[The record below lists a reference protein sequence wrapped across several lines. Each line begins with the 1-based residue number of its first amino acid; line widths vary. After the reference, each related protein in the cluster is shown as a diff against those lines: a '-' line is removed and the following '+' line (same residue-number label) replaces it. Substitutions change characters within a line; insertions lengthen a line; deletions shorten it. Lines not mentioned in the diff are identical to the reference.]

1 MQNEKLKKFTD
12 FFVKY
17 RRYFC
22 AAVLFV
28 ILVVILVKCTG
39 PQKDQKETQNGTQ
52 GVTQTTKYQ
61 EIGKLQKDADPE
73 LVTLMEN
80 YYAAYAGGDTDS
92 LEMIAQPLSD
102 NEKSYITTFSEYYE
116 DYQNITCYSTKGAT
130 DDSYLVSVCYDLKFK
145 GVDTPAP
152 GMDFFYVERDGK
164 GNLYI
169 NNVYSSYN
177 FNFLDEDLDANLYS
191 LILNY
196 EKSDD
201 VVALQQQVQAKYD
214 EAVASDE
221 KLANM
226 VGGTLRSAMTK
237 WRDSVAATQDTED
250 ATDVTPATTE
260 ETQKTET
267 TESKDDSKKDSKDNT
282 ESKDDTK
289 KDDTKADDNKSD
301 DSKKDTKKESGTVK
315 TKDICRV
322 RAKASTD
329 SEMIG
334 TVNKGVKLKKI
345 GTEGD
350 WTKVKF
356 QGQTGYI
363 KTEFL
368 KKVSSKSSDSSDT
381 GMVKTK
387 DICNVRA
394 KASADAELLGK
405 VDIGVKLKKLG
416 TSGDWTKV
424 KFQGK
429 TGYIKS
435 NLLKKVK

>member
-1 MQNEKLKKFTD
+1 MQQLKD
-12 FFVKY
+12 FIIKY
-17 RRYFC
+17 KRYIG
-22 AAVLFV
+22 AAVIFV
-28 ILVVILVKCTG
+28 VLVLILVNCTG
-39 PQKDQKETQNGTQ
+39 PKNGKSDTQAGTEINETQATE
-52 GVTQTTKYQ
+52 YQ
-61 EIGKLQKDADPE
+61 LEGKLKKDADPE
-73 LVTLMEN
+73 LVELIKN
-80 YYAAYAGGDTDS
+80 YYTAYAAGDMES
-92 LEMIAQPLSD
+92 LEPLAQPLSD
-102 NEKSYITTFSEYYE
+102 NEKSYIGTFSDYYE
-116 DYQNITCYSTKGAT
+116 SFDNIVCYSMPGAT
-130 DDSYLVSVCYDLKFK
+130 DDSYLVSVCYDLKFYE
-145 GVDTPAP
+145 VDTPAP

-177 FNFLDEDLDANLYS
+177 FNFLDEELDANLYS

-201 VVALQQQVQAKYD
+201 VVALQKQVQAKYD

-260 ETQKTET
+260 ETQKTEK
-267 TESKDDSKKDSKDNT
+267 TESKDDSKKDSKDDT
-282 ESKDDTK
+282 EAKDDTK
-289 KDDTKADDNKSD
+289 KDDTKTD
-301 DSKKDTKKESGTVK
+301 DSKSDTKKKSGTVK

-345 GTEGD
+345 GTKGD

-368 KKVSSKSSDSSDT
+368 KDVSSKSSDSSDT
-381 GMVKTK
+381 VMVKTK

-394 KASADAELLGK
+394 KASADAELLGR
-405 VDIGVKLKKLG
+405 VDIGVKLEKLG
-416 TSGDWTKV
+416 TSGEWTKV

-429 TGYIKS
+429 KGYIKS
-435 NLLKKVK
+435 NLLKTVK

>member
-1 MQNEKLKKFTD
+1 MQQLKD
-12 FFVKY
+12 FIIKY
-17 RRYFC
+17 KRYIG
-22 AAVLFV
+22 AAVIFV
-28 ILVVILVKCTG
+28 VLVLILVNCTG
-39 PQKDQKETQNGTQ
+39 SKKGNTDTQAGTEISGTQ
-52 GVTQTTKYQ
+52 ATEYQ
-61 EIGKLQKDADPE
+61 LEGKLQKNADPE
-73 LVTLMEN
+73 LVELIKN
-80 YYAAYAGGDTDS
+80 YYTAYAAGDIES
-92 LEMIAQPLSD
+92 LEPLAQPLSD
-102 NEKSYITTFSEYYE
+102 NEKSYIGIFSDYYE
-116 DYQNITCYSTKGAT
+116 SFDNIVCYSMPGAT
-130 DDSYLVSVCYDLKFK
+130 DDSYLVSVCYDLKFYEI
-145 GVDTPAP
+145 DTAAP

-237 WRDSVAATQDTED
+237 WRDSVAATQNTED

-267 TESKDDSKKDSKDNT
+267 T

-435 NLLKKVK
+435 NLLKKVKKS

>member
-1 MQNEKLKKFTD
+1 MQQLKD
-12 FFVKY
+12 FIIKY
-17 RRYFC
+17 KRYIG
-22 AAVLFV
+22 AAVIFV
-28 ILVVILVKCTG
+28 VLVLILVNCTG
-39 PQKDQKETQNGTQ
+39 PKNGNSDTQAGTEINETQATE
-52 GVTQTTKYQ
+52 YQ
-61 EIGKLQKDADPE
+61 LEGKLKKDADPE
-73 LVTLMEN
+73 LVELIKN
-80 YYAAYAGGDTDS
+80 YYTAYAAGDMES
-92 LEMIAQPLSD
+92 LEPLAQPLSD
-102 NEKSYITTFSEYYE
+102 NEKSYIGTFSDYYE
-116 DYQNITCYSTKGAT
+116 SFDNIVCYSMPGAT
-130 DDSYLVSVCYDLKFK
+130 DDSYLVSVCYDLKFYE
-145 GVDTPAP
+145 VDTPAP

-169 NNVYSSYN
+169 NNVYSTYN
-177 FNFLDEDLDANLYS
+177 FNFLDEELDANLYS

-201 VVALQQQVQAKYD
+201 VVALQKQVQAKYD

-260 ETQKTET
+260 ETQKTEK
-267 TESKDDSKKDSKDNT
+267 TESKDDSKKDSKDDT
-282 ESKDDTK
+282 EAKDDTK
-289 KDDTKADDNKSD
+289 KDDTKTD
-301 DSKKDTKKESGTVK
+301 DSKSDTKKKSGTVK

-345 GTEGD
+345 GTKGD

-368 KKVSSKSSDSSDT
+368 KDVSSKSSDSSDT
-381 GMVKTK
+381 VMVKTK

-394 KASADAELLGK
+394 KASADAELLGR
-405 VDIGVKLKKLG
+405 VDIGVKLEKLG
-416 TSGDWTKV
+416 TSGEWTKV

-429 TGYIKS
+429 KGYIKS
-435 NLLKKVK
+435 NLLKTVK

>member
-1 MQNEKLKKFTD
+1 MQQLKD
-12 FFVKY
+12 FIIKY
-17 RRYFC
+17 KRYIG
-22 AAVLFV
+22 AAVIFV
-28 ILVVILVKCTG
+28 VLVLILVNCTG
-39 PQKDQKETQNGTQ
+39 PKNGNSDTQAGTEISGTQ
-52 GVTQTTKYQ
+52 ATEYQ
-61 EIGKLQKDADPE
+61 LEGKLKKDADPE
-73 LVTLMEN
+73 LVELIKN
-80 YYAAYAGGDTDS
+80 YYTAYAAGDMES
-92 LEMIAQPLSD
+92 LEPLAQPLSD
-102 NEKSYITTFSEYYE
+102 NEKSYIGTFSDYYE
-116 DYQNITCYSTKGAT
+116 SFDNIVCYSMPGAT
-130 DDSYLVSVCYDLKFK
+130 DDSYLVSVCYDLKFYE
-145 GVDTPAP
+145 VDTPAP

-177 FNFLDEDLDANLYS
+177 FNFLDEELDANLYS

-260 ETQKTET
+260 ETQKTEN
-267 TESKDDSKKDSKDNT
+267 TESKDDSKDNT
-282 ESKDDTK
+282 ESKDDSK
-289 KDDTKADDNKSD
+289 KDDKKADDNKSD
-301 DSKKDTKKESGTVK
+301 DSKKESGTVK

-405 VDIGVKLKKLG
+405 VDVGVKLKKLG

-435 NLLKKVK
+435 NLLKKVKKS

>member
-1 MQNEKLKKFTD
+1 MQQLKD
-12 FFVKY
+12 FIIKY
-17 RRYFC
+17 KRYIG
-22 AAVLFV
+22 AAVIFV
-28 ILVVILVKCTG
+28 VLVLILVNCTG
-39 PQKDQKETQNGTQ
+39 PKNGNSDTQAGTEINETQATE
-52 GVTQTTKYQ
+52 YQ
-61 EIGKLQKDADPE
+61 LEGKLKKDADPE
-73 LVTLMEN
+73 LVELIKN
-80 YYAAYAGGDTDS
+80 YYTAYAAGDMES
-92 LEMIAQPLSD
+92 LEPLAQPLSD
-102 NEKSYITTFSEYYE
+102 NEKSYIGTFSDYYE
-116 DYQNITCYSTKGAT
+116 SFDNIVCYSMPGAT
-130 DDSYLVSVCYDLKFK
+130 DDSYLVSVCYDLKFYE
-145 GVDTPAP
+145 VDTPAP

-177 FNFLDEDLDANLYS
+177 FNFLDEELDANLYS

-260 ETQKTET
+260 ETQKTEN
-267 TESKDDSKKDSKDNT
+267 TESKDDSKDNT
-282 ESKDDTK
+282 ESKDDSK
-289 KDDTKADDNKSD
+289 KDDKKADDNKSD
-301 DSKKDTKKESGTVK
+301 DSKKESGTVK

-405 VDIGVKLKKLG
+405 VDVGVKLKKLG

-435 NLLKKVK
+435 NLLKKVKKS